1 MPLGPAGAG
10 DQACTSCGAPA
21 EEIAAD
27 GYCGRC
33 GMRQPRPGDHRETDL
48 GDVAAAVTD
57 RGLRHH
63 QNEDAYE
70 LTVTE
75 DRIVAVVC
83 DGVSSSTTPELASA
97 AAAAAAVQSL
107 SGALEGTC
115 PTPDVARG
123 LLHDAI
129 AAAQLAVAGL
139 APAGRGPQTPATTIV
154 AAVVMPG
161 FVAVANVGDS
171 RAYWLA
177 VQAGEIGK
185 RLTVDDSCA
194 QDAIAAGATPAEAY
208 AAADAHTLT
217 AWLGA
222 DAGELAPKITV
233 LENPRHGTVVVCS
246 DGLWNHFPEADELVG
261 LLAADDDG
269 RPIAAAHRMVAA
281 ALSAGGEDNIT
292 AVVIPAPAPPQP
304 EPET

>member
-1 MPLGPAGAG
+1 
-10 DQACTSCGAPA
+10 
-21 EEIAAD
+21 
-27 GYCGRC
+27 
-33 GMRQPRPGDHRETDL
+33 MRQPRPGDHRESDL

-70 LTVTE
+70 LAFAE

-97 AAAAAAVQSL
+97 AAAAAAAESL
-107 SGALEGTC
+107 SVALSGPC
-115 PTPDVARG
+115 PDRAMAPG
-123 LLHDAI
+123 LLSDAI
-129 AAAQLAVAGL
+129 ARAQLAVAGL
-139 APAGRGPQTPATTIV
+139 APEGGGPQAPATTIV
-154 AAVVMPG
+154 AALVTPG
-161 FVAVANVGDS
+161 FVAVAGVGDS

-177 VQAGEIGK
+177 ADPDEIGK

-194 QDAIAAGATPAEAY
+194 QDAIAAGATPADAY

-233 LENPRHGTVVVCS
+233 LEKPRHGTVVLCS
-246 DGLWNHFPEADELVG
+246 DGLWNHFPEADQLLG
-261 LLAADDDG
+261 LRADDGDPS
-269 RPIAAAHRMVAA
+269 PIAAAHRMVAA

-292 AVVIPAPAPPQP
+292 AVVIPVTPVIPATVPPQP